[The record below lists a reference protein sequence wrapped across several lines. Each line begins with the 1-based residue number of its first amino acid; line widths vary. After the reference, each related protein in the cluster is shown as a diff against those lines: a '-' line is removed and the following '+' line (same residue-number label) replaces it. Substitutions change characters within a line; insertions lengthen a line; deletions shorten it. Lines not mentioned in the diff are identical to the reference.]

1 MKNSRTWMIVP
12 LSLVVG
18 GVGTLFAVTH
28 LTIHTIYQTKQPRQ
42 NMHKVNTNGNT
53 KIMQNMQTCKKA
65 IFIAQIVIT
74 RF

>member
-12 LSLVVG
+12 LALVVG

-28 LTIHTIYQTKQPRQ
+28 LTIHTIYQTKQTRQ

-53 KIMQNMQTCKKA
+53 KIMQNMQACKMA
-65 IFIAQIVIT
+65 ILLHNLL
-74 RF
+74 